1 MTNNID
7 HDRLFKELIST
18 FFVEFIELFFP
29 QLIDY
34 LDRDSITFL
43 DKEVFTDVT
52 EGERYESDLVAQVKF
67 RGKESFFL
75 IHVEAQESSRK
86 WFNRRMFTYFARFH
100 EKFVLP
106 IYPIVIFSYSKPK
119 RAAISQYVVDFP
131 DFKVLEF
138 NYQVVQLNRLNWRDF
153 LNQPNPVASALMA
166 KMNIANKE
174 RAKVK
179 AECLRLLITLKLN
192 PAKMQLISGFI
203 DTYLN
208 LNPVEEI
215 QFQEEISTFSQPVQE
230 GVMQITTSWMR
241 QGIEQGIEQGIK
253 RGIEQGIEQG
263 IGQGIELGIG
273 QGIEREKTLIL
284 RQLKRKLGE
293 INLSLETKIMQ
304 LSIDNVEA
312 LGEALFDFSTVEDLI
327 NWLNTLTA

>member
-29 QLIDY
+29 QLMDY

-75 IHVEAQESSRK
+75 IHVEAQESSRQ

-119 RAAISQYVVDFP
+119 REAISQYVVDFP

-166 KMNIANKE
+166 KMNIAEKE

-203 DTYLN
+203 DTYIN
-208 LNPVEEI
+208 LNPAEEI
-215 QFQEEISTFSQPVQE
+215 QFQQEISTFSQPVQE

-241 QGIEQGIEQGIK
+241 QGIEQGIE
-253 RGIEQGIEQG
+253 RGIEQGIERG
-263 IGQGIELGIG
+263 IEQGIE

-293 INLSLETKIMQ
+293 INPSLETKIME
-304 LSIDNVEA
+304 LSIDDVEV

-327 NWLNTLTA
+327 NWLNTL

>member
-29 QLIDY
+29 QLMDY
-34 LDRDSITFL
+34 LDRNSITFL

-75 IHVEAQESSRK
+75 IHVEAQESSRQG
-86 WFNRRMFTYFARFH
+86 FNRRMFTYFARFH

-119 RAAISQYVVDFP
+119 REAISQYVVYFP

-166 KMNIANKE
+166 KMNIAEKE

-179 AECLRLLITLKLN
+179 AECLRLLITLRLD
-192 PAKMQLISGFI
+192 AARMQLISGFI

-208 LNPVEEI
+208 LNPVEER

-241 QGIEQGIEQGIK
+241 QGIEL
-253 RGIEQGIEQG
+253 GIEQGIEQG
-263 IGQGIELGIG
+263 IER
-273 QGIEREKTLIL
+273 GIEREKTLIL

-293 INLSLETKIMQ
+293 INPSLETKIME
-304 LSIDNVEA
+304 LSIDDVEA

-327 NWLNTLTA
+327 NWLNTL

>member
-1 MTNNID
+1 
-7 HDRLFKELIST
+7 
-18 FFVEFIELFFP
+18 
-29 QLIDY
+29 
-34 LDRDSITFL
+34 
-43 DKEVFTDVT
+43 
-52 EGERYESDLVAQVKF
+52 
-67 RGKESFFL
+67 
-75 IHVEAQESSRK
+75 
-86 WFNRRMFTYFARFH
+86 MFTYFARFH

-119 RAAISQYVVDFP
+119 REAISQYVVDFP

-166 KMNIANKE
+166 KMNIAEKE

-179 AECLRLLITLKLN
+179 AECLRLLITLRLN

-241 QGIEQGIEQGIK
+241 QGIEQGIE
-253 RGIEQGIEQG
+253 R
-263 IGQGIELGIG
+263 
-273 QGIEREKTLIL
+273 GIEREKTLIL
-284 RQLKRKLGE
+284 RQIKRKLGE
-293 INLSLETKIMQ
+293 INPSLETKIMQ
-304 LSIDNVEA
+304 LSIDDVEV
-312 LGEALFDFSTVEDLI
+312 LGEALFDFSKVEDLI
-327 NWLNTLTA
+327 NWLNTLIPL

>member
-1 MTNNID
+1 M
-7 HDRLFKELIST
+7 
-18 FFVEFIELFFP
+18 
-29 QLIDY
+29 DY
-34 LDRDSITFL
+34 LDRNSITFL

-52 EGERYESDLVAQVKF
+52 EGERHESDLVAQVKF

-119 RAAISQYVVDFP
+119 REAISQYVVDFT

-166 KMNIANKE
+166 KMNIAEKE

-179 AECLRLLITLKLN
+179 AECLRLLITLRLD
-192 PAKMQLISGFI
+192 PARMQLISGFI

-208 LNPVEEI
+208 LNPVEER

-241 QGIEQGIEQGIK
+241 QGIELGIE
-253 RGIEQGIEQG
+253 
-263 IGQGIELGIG
+263 

-293 INLSLETKIMQ
+293 INPSLETKIME
-304 LSIDNVEA
+304 LSIDDVEA
-312 LGEALFDFSTVEDLI
+312 LAEALFDFSTVKDLI
-327 NWLNTLTA
+327 SWLNTLTA

>member
-1 MTNNID
+1 
-7 HDRLFKELIST
+7 
-18 FFVEFIELFFP
+18 
-29 QLIDY
+29 
-34 LDRDSITFL
+34 
-43 DKEVFTDVT
+43 
-52 EGERYESDLVAQVKF
+52 
-67 RGKESFFL
+67 
-75 IHVEAQESSRK
+75 
-86 WFNRRMFTYFARFH
+86 
-100 EKFVLP
+100 
-106 IYPIVIFSYSKPK
+106 
-119 RAAISQYVVDFP
+119 
-131 DFKVLEF
+131 
-138 NYQVVQLNRLNWRDF
+138 
-153 LNQPNPVASALMA
+153 MA
-166 KMNIANKE
+166 KMSIAEKE

-230 GVMQITTSWMR
+230 GIMQITTSWMR
-241 QGIEQGIEQGIK
+241 QGIE
-253 RGIEQGIEQG
+253 
-263 IGQGIELGIG
+263 

-293 INLSLETKIMQ
+293 INPSLETKIMQ
-304 LSIDNVEA
+304 LSIDDVEV

>member
-1 MTNNID
+1 
-7 HDRLFKELIST
+7 
-18 FFVEFIELFFP
+18 
-29 QLIDY
+29 
-34 LDRDSITFL
+34 
-43 DKEVFTDVT
+43 
-52 EGERYESDLVAQVKF
+52 
-67 RGKESFFL
+67 
-75 IHVEAQESSRK
+75 
-86 WFNRRMFTYFARFH
+86 MFTYFARFH

-119 RAAISQYVVDFP
+119 REAISQYVVDFP

-153 LNQPNPVASALMA
+153 LNQSNPVASALMA
-166 KMNIANKE
+166 KMNIAEKE

-241 QGIEQGIEQGIK
+241 QGIE
-253 RGIEQGIEQG
+253 RGIEQGIE
-263 IGQGIELGIG
+263 

-284 RQLKRKLGE
+284 RLLKRKLGE
-293 INLSLETKIMQ
+293 INPSLETKIME
-304 LSIDNVEA
+304 LSIDDVEV

-327 NWLNTLTA
+327 NWLNTLTD

>member
-34 LDRDSITFL
+34 LDRESITFL

-75 IHVEAQESSRK
+75 IHLEAQESSRK

-131 DFKVLEF
+131 DLKVLEF

-166 KMNIANKE
+166 KMNIAEKE

-179 AECLRLLITLKLN
+179 AECLRLLITLSLN

-208 LNPVEEI
+208 LNPAEEI
-215 QFQEEISTFSQPVQE
+215 QFQQEISTFSQPVQE

-241 QGIEQGIEQGIK
+241 QGIEL
-253 RGIEQGIEQG
+253 GIEQGIE
-263 IGQGIELGIG
+263 

-284 RQLKRKLGE
+284 RQIKRKLGE
-293 INLSLETKIMQ
+293 INPSLETKIMD
-304 LSIDNVEA
+304 LSIDDVEV

>member
-1 MTNNID
+1 
-7 HDRLFKELIST
+7 
-18 FFVEFIELFFP
+18 
-29 QLIDY
+29 
-34 LDRDSITFL
+34 
-43 DKEVFTDVT
+43 
-52 EGERYESDLVAQVKF
+52 
-67 RGKESFFL
+67 
-75 IHVEAQESSRK
+75 
-86 WFNRRMFTYFARFH
+86 MFTYFARFH

-106 IYPIVIFSYSKPK
+106 IYPIVIFSYPKPK

-153 LNQPNPVASALMA
+153 LNQSNPVASALMA
-166 KMNIANKE
+166 KMSIAEKE

-192 PAKMQLISGFI
+192 PVKMQLISGFI

-230 GVMQITTSWMR
+230 GIMQITTSWMR
-241 QGIEQGIEQGIK
+241 QGIE
-253 RGIEQGIEQG
+253 
-263 IGQGIELGIG
+263 

-293 INLSLETKIMQ
+293 INPSLETKIMQ
-304 LSIDNVEA
+304 LSIDDVEV

>member
-29 QLIDY
+29 QVMDY

-52 EGERYESDLVAQVKF
+52 EGERHESDLVAQVKF

-75 IHVEAQESSRK
+75 IHLEAQESCRK

-106 IYPIVIFSYSKPK
+106 IYPIVIFSYPQPK
-119 RAAISQYVVDFP
+119 KEAISQYVVDFP

-166 KMNIANKE
+166 KMNIADKE

-179 AECLRLLITLKLN
+179 AECLRLLITLRLD
-192 PAKMQLISGFI
+192 AARMQLISGFI

-230 GVMQITTSWMR
+230 GVISNA
-241 QGIEQGIEQGIK
+241 K
-253 RGIEQGIEQG
+253 RR
-263 IGQGIELGIG
+263 L
-273 QGIEREKTLIL
+273 LFA
-284 RQLKRKLGE
+284 
-293 INLSLETKIMQ
+293 NLNAS
-304 LSIDNVEA
+304 
-312 LGEALFDFSTVEDLI
+312 
-327 NWLNTLTA
+327 

>member
-1 MTNNID
+1 
-7 HDRLFKELIST
+7 
-18 FFVEFIELFFP
+18 
-29 QLIDY
+29 
-34 LDRDSITFL
+34 
-43 DKEVFTDVT
+43 
-52 EGERYESDLVAQVKF
+52 
-67 RGKESFFL
+67 
-75 IHVEAQESSRK
+75 
-86 WFNRRMFTYFARFH
+86 
-100 EKFVLP
+100 
-106 IYPIVIFSYSKPK
+106 SKPK
-119 RAAISQYVVDFP
+119 REAISQYVVDFP

-166 KMNIANKE
+166 KMNIAEKE

-179 AECLRLLITLKLN
+179 AECLRLLITLRLD
-192 PAKMQLISGFI
+192 AARMQLISGFI

-241 QGIEQGIEQGIK
+241 QGIELGIEQGIE
-253 RGIEQGIEQG
+253 RGIEQGIER
-263 IGQGIELGIG
+263 GIE

-293 INLSLETKIMQ
+293 INSSLETKIME
-304 LSIDNVEA
+304 LSIDDVEA
-312 LGEALFDFSTVEDLI
+312 LAEALFDFSTVEDLI
-327 NWLNTLTA
+327 NWLNT

>member
-18 FFVEFIELFFP
+18 FFVEFFELFFP
-29 QLIDY
+29 QVMDY

-52 EGERYESDLVAQVKF
+52 EGERNESDLVAQVKF

-106 IYPIVIFSYSKPK
+106 IYPIVIFSYPQPK
-119 RAAISQYVVDFP
+119 KEAISQYVVDFP

-166 KMNIANKE
+166 KMNIADKE

-179 AECLRLLITLKLN
+179 AECLRLLITLRLD
-192 PAKMQLISGFI
+192 AARMQLISGFI
-203 DTYLN
+203 DTYL
-208 LNPVEEI
+208 PVEEI

-241 QGIEQGIEQGIK
+241 QGIEQGIE
-253 RGIEQGIEQG
+253 R
-263 IGQGIELGIG
+263 
-273 QGIEREKTLIL
+273 GIEREKTFII

-293 INLSLETKIMQ
+293 INLALETKIMQ
-304 LSIDNVEA
+304 LSIDDVEA

>member
-1 MTNNID
+1 M
-7 HDRLFKELIST
+7 
-18 FFVEFIELFFP
+18 
-29 QLIDY
+29 DY

-52 EGERYESDLVAQVKF
+52 EGERYESDLVAQVRF

-106 IYPIVIFSYSKPK
+106 IYPIVIFSYQKPE
-119 RAAISQYVVDFP
+119 REAISQYVVDFP

-166 KMNIANKE
+166 KMNIAEKE

-179 AECLRLLITLKLN
+179 AECLRLLITLRLD
-192 PAKMQLISGFI
+192 PARMQLISGFI

-208 LNPVEEI
+208 LNPVEER

-241 QGIEQGIEQGIK
+241 QGIELGIE
-253 RGIEQGIEQG
+253 
-263 IGQGIELGIG
+263 

-293 INLSLETKIMQ
+293 INPSLETKIME
-304 LSIDNVEA
+304 LSIDDVEA
-312 LGEALFDFSTVEDLI
+312 LAEALFDFSTVKDLI
-327 NWLNTLTA
+327 SWLNTLTA